1 MSQHDTGGHTIQTFS
16 NRNVLRECVYC
27 SVKNSRESTARA
39 RNSDGPKHGAS
50 YSPDSSGTMDL
61 AKCFLACNADSQC
74 DGITVNWKEAGL
86 VDCYLR
92 GGIDPK
98 KCEKTP
104 KGTYSTFT
112 KD

>member
-1 MSQHDTGGHTIQTFS
+1 M
-16 NRNVLRECVYC
+16 
-27 SVKNSRESTARA
+27 TAFD
-39 RNSDGPKHGAS
+39 SGA
-50 YSPDSSGTMDL
+50 GTPG
-61 AKCFLACNADSQC
+61 NN
-74 DGITVNWKEAGL
+74 GITVKWGDAGL

-104 KGTYSTFT
+104 NGEYSTFT

>member
-1 MSQHDTGGHTIQTFS
+1 
-16 NRNVLRECVYC
+16 
-27 SVKNSRESTARA
+27 
-39 RNSDGPKHGAS
+39 
-50 YSPDSSGTMDL
+50 MDL
-61 AKCFLACNADSQC
+61 AKCFLACNEDSQC
-74 DGITVNWKEAGL
+74 DGITVKWGDAGL

>member
-1 MSQHDTGGHTIQTFS
+1 MLCSDDLKNLGNFGKYTSQ
-16 NRNVLRECVYC
+16 NRINCY
-27 SVKNSRESTARA
+27 
-39 RNSDGPKHGAS
+39 GPKHGAS

-61 AKCFLACNADSQC
+61 AKCFLACNEDSQC
-74 DGITVNWKEAGL
+74 DGITVKWGDAGL
-86 VDCYLR
+86 VDCYLQ